1 MFHLISD
8 GGCDFSS
15 ADAKKYNVSIA
26 PFYINFGDGFQ
37 KEDVDITKEEF
48 FNRLL
53 SDKKLFPTTSQP
65 NPQDY
70 IELCE
75 PQLKEGKD
83 VIILTISSK
92 LSGSNNSANVAA
104 DIMREDFPKQKVV
117 VIDSFS
123 GSIAQHLILKE
134 MIKMRDD
141 DLDLET
147 VVSLTQKVIKTT
159 HVYFSLDTLEYLKKG
174 GRVGSTTALIGGA
187 LGLRPVLQLEEGMI
201 SQLDSVRGRKKV
213 IKLLTEAVT
222 HVLADVK
229 DDVQLCIGH
238 ILDQKTADTLQESL
252 ESALAVQIENPVIA
266 VGATIGAHAGPG
278 ALAFAYC
285 KKYTSLGGI

>member
-1 MFHLISD
+1 MFQLISD
-8 GGCDFSS
+8 GGCDFSQ
-15 ADAKKYNVSIA
+15 ADAQKYNVNVV
-26 PFYINFGDGFQ
+26 PFYVNFGDGFL
-37 KEDVDITKEEF
+37 KEDIDITKEEF

-53 SDKKLFPTTSQP
+53 ADKKLFPTTSQP
-65 NPQDY
+65 NPADY
-70 IELCE
+70 IDVCE
-75 PQLKEGKD
+75 PFLKDGKD
-83 VIILTISSK
+83 IVMLTISSK

-104 DIMREDFPKQKVV
+104 DILREDFPNAKIV
-117 VIDSFS
+117 VIDSLV
-123 GSIAQHLILKE
+123 GSVGQHLILKE
-134 MIKMRDD
+134 MIAMRDD
-141 DLDLET
+141 ELAIEE
-147 VVSLTQKVIKTT
+147 VESLTQAVIKTT

-187 LGLRPVLQLEEGMI
+187 LGLRPILQLEDGMI

-238 ILDQKTADTLQESL
+238 ILDPKSADGLQESL
-252 ESALAVQIENPVIA
+252 ESALEIKIGNPVIA

-278 ALAFAYC
+278 AMAFAYC
-285 KKYTSLGGI
+285 KKYTELGGE